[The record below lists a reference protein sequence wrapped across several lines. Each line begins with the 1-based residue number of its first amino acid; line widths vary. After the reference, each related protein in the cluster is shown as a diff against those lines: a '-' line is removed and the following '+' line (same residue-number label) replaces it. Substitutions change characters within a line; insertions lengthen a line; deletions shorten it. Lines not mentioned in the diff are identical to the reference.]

1 MELRQVR
8 YFVAVAEELHF
19 GRAAQRLHIV
29 QPTVSQQVRRLEREL
44 GLELFDRSTRNVTL
58 TAAGSAFLPRAR
70 AILDAEHAAQQ
81 AMAELR
87 AGQAMRLRLGT
98 NVGLGIRLDRVLTAL
113 AERAPQTAV
122 ELVSVPPSARLAQ
135 VRAGELDAAFVRG
148 ISHSPGLHLIPVW
161 DDPLV
166 AALPASHPLA
176 ARSRIDIAELAGLQL
191 RIAPR
196 EANPQLVELV
206 IRACQAAGFEPIMGP
221 AFTTDQDTLAA
232 IGTGAPSWTVFYA
245 AQAEITPTTRTVF
258 RPFAEPVPTMPT
270 LLAVRPST
278 PAYRLADLIRACQQQ

>member
-1 MELRQVR
+1 MFLQ
-8 YFVAVAEELHF
+8 LDF
-19 GRAAQRLHIV
+19 GTPPVHPRGACGRRAA
-29 QPTVSQQVRRLEREL
+29 
-44 GLELFDRSTRNVTL
+44 
-58 TAAGSAFLPRAR
+58 AAAR
-70 AILDAEHAAQQ
+70 PGARQ
-81 AMAELR
+81 
-87 AGQAMRLRLGT
+87 RLGT
-98 NVGLGIRLDRVLTAL
+98 NVGLGIRLDLVLTAL

-176 ARSRIDIAELAGLQL
+176 ARSRIDELAGLQL

-196 EANPQLVELV
+196 EANPQLVDLV

-232 IGTGAPSWTVFYA
+232 IGTGPPSWTVFYA

-278 PAYRLADLIRACQQQ
+278 PAHRLADLIGACQEK